1 MFELSTIQEI
11 CIWILPV
18 LFAVTLHEAAHGFVA
33 TRFGDTT
40 ALAAGR
46 VTLNPIKHIDPL
58 GTIIIPLVMLVL
70 SQFHFV
76 FGWAKP
82 VPVNAARMQPARL
95 GMCLTALA
103 GPATNLFLAFLS
115 AAIIKLSLLFG
126 SADSNITWFL
136 LLSAKASILIN
147 LLLAFFNLLPLPPL
161 DGGRILQTLLP
172 YRYADYLSR
181 IEPYGFFIVLAL
193 VLSGALS
200 RILSPL
206 LNMSLALLQSW
217 IMA

>member
-58 GTIIIPLVMLVL
+58 GTVIIPLVMLIL

-103 GPATNLFLAFLS
+103 GPATNLFLALLS
-115 AAIIKLSLLFG
+115 AVIIKLCLLFG
-126 SADSNITWFL
+126 NAGSNITWFL

-161 DGGRILQTLLP
+161 DGGRVLQTLLP

-181 IEPYGFFIVLAL
+181 IEPYGFWILLAL

-206 LNMSLALLQSW
+206 ITISLGLLQSW

>member
-11 CIWILPV
+11 CVWILPV

-46 VTLNPIKHIDPL
+46 VSLNPIRHIDPL
-58 GTIIIPLVMLVL
+58 GTIIIPMVMLVL

-82 VPVNAARMQPARL
+82 VPINPARMRPARL

-103 GPATNLFLAFLS
+103 GPAMNLLLVLLS
-115 AAIIKLSLLFG
+115 AVIMKLVLQFG
-126 SADSNITWFL
+126 SASSNITWFF

-161 DGGRILQTLLP
+161 DGGRVLQSLLP
-172 YRYADYLSR
+172 YRYAWYLSR
-181 IEPYGFFIVLAL
+181 IEPYGFWILLAL

-200 RILSPL
+200 WILSPIISI
-206 LNMSLALLQSW
+206 SLALLQSW
-217 IMA
+217 ITA